1 MPWPLFHHH
10 FGPLV
15 TLGRKRSLTV
25 VNRYGSVFFIHLN
38 SYVRRFFDISH
49 LARSILFEEINFA
62 CNGKGVLNVFSK
74 LYRQFSFGSWNAFR
88 FDESV
93 HVIVFVIGGKLMIVK
108 LELGKIL
115 GESTCSFLRT
125 ISCTSIR
132 YLMPITFRCD
142 IPSNTIDILLTIFD
156 IITS

>member
-1 MPWPLFHHH
+1 MPWTLFHHH

-15 TLGRKRSLTV
+15 TLGRKRSLIV

-115 GESTCSFLRT
+115 EDFVLGFAHHFL
-125 ISCTSIR
+125 
-132 YLMPITFRCD
+132 Y
-142 IPSNTIDILLTIFD
+142 
-156 IITS
+156 